1 MEIIK
6 EEYKEEYEKRTS
18 EIKNIILN
26 AYSDYYNLIYIEPYL
41 EKFQPRN
48 ADERTTFLPARVFIN
63 SIIRTF
69 QAELILITWAL
80 EDDDKASN
88 SLIQLKSKLHKYLV
102 DFNSCRKQLLK
113 MPEKDESD
121 IKKARCEAI
130 AHFQFNT
137 DCNNV
142 SIEKVKSRL
151 DVFKDCFNSYLFGD
165 AVKNKIDENLMEKNE
180 KQSQLGVC
188 QLFSG
193 FVGAICSR

>member
-6 EEYKEEYEKRTS
+6 EEYKEEYEKRTN

-48 ADERTTFLPARVFIN
+48 AEERTTFLPARNFIN
-63 SIIRTF
+63 TIIRTF
-69 QAELILITWAL
+69 QAELILITCIL
-80 EDDDKASN
+80 EDDDKNSN
-88 SLIQLKSKLHKYLV
+88 SLTQLKSKLHNYLV

-113 MPEKDESD
+113 MPEKDKGD

-130 AHFQFNT
+130 AHIQFNT
-137 DCNNV
+137 NCNNV

-151 DVFKDCFNSYLFGD
+151 DIFKDCFNSYLFGD
-165 AVKNKIDENLMEKNE
+165 AVKNKIDKKLMEKNE
-180 KQSQLGVC
+180 KQSQLGVY